1 MKQDQEFAVRMEKT
15 GKTPDG
21 DEKYAIIGFFREKKR
36 AENRTLNAAADKVV
50 PPVIAP
56 VATVANTPA
65 AQKSSAMIT
74 PTVVMP
80 TTPAGAPTQ
89 VYVPT
94 YMPAELQNNAGNI
107 LASSRAEQ
115 WLLAFIA
122 FLLFINLICKS

>member
-36 AENRTLNAAADKVV
+36 AENKTLNAAADKVV
-50 PPVIAP
+50 PPVITT
-56 VATVANTPA
+56 ATPVANTPA
-65 AQKSSAMIT
+65 SQKSSAA
-74 PTVVMP
+74 P
-80 TTPAGAPTQ
+80 TTPAGAPMQT
-89 VYVPT
+89 YVPA
-94 YMPAELQNNAGNI
+94 YIPAELQNNAGNI